1 MKFDSGTMIK
11 NPAEGGPVFKALEDA
26 GFDGAYTWEGS
37 HDPFL
42 PLVSAAMS
50 TKKIE
55 LLTSIAVAFARNPMN
70 LANIAYDLN
79 LLSKGRFILGLGSQ
93 IRPHITKRFSMPW
106 SKPAARMEDMVNAIK
121 SILNAWQ
128 TGSRLEHRG
137 EFYTHTLMTPLFN
150 PGPNPHGIPK
160 IYVAAVGPLM
170 TKAVARSADGLLAHP
185 FSSPKYLKNITLPN
199 IDEGLQSSNRT
210 RTEFDLSIAIMT
222 GIGANEESH
231 KKAVRACRDQ
241 VAFYA
246 STPNYKAVLEQHGYE
261 DLSEELNR
269 LSKAGQWK
277 KMGDAIDDE
286 VLNTFAVISEDP
298 DELAKEI
305 MRRYGNQG
313 QRIAPILYSGE
324 LELMTPVLEALK
336 SNSL

>member
-26 GFDGAYTWEGS
+26 GFDGAYTWEGP

-128 TGSRLEHRG
+128 KGSRLEHRG

-324 LELMTPVLEALK
+324 LELMPPVLEALK
-336 SNSL
+336 NNSL

>member
-50 TKKIE
+50 TKQIE

-121 SILNAWQ
+121 SILNTWQ

-150 PGPNPHGIPK
+150 PGLG
-160 IYVAAVGPLM
+160 
-170 TKAVARSADGLLAHP
+170 
-185 FSSPKYLKNITLPN
+185 
-199 IDEGLQSSNRT
+199 
-210 RTEFDLSIAIMT
+210 
-222 GIGANEESH
+222 
-231 KKAVRACRDQ
+231 
-241 VAFYA
+241 
-246 STPNYKAVLEQHGYE
+246 
-261 DLSEELNR
+261 
-269 LSKAGQWK
+269 
-277 KMGDAIDDE
+277 
-286 VLNTFAVISEDP
+286 
-298 DELAKEI
+298 
-305 MRRYGNQG
+305 
-313 QRIAPILYSGE
+313 
-324 LELMTPVLEALK
+324 
-336 SNSL
+336 

>member
-1 MKFDSGTMIK
+1 MKFDSGTMIQ
-11 NPAEGGPVFKALEDA
+11 NPSEGGPVFKALEDA
-26 GFDGAYTWEGS
+26 GFDGAYTWEGA

-50 TKKIE
+50 TQKIE

-79 LLSKGRFILGLGSQ
+79 LLSNGRFILGLGSQ

-121 SILNAWQ
+121 AILNAWQ
-128 TGSRLEHRG
+128 DQTKLEHRG

-185 FSSPKYLKNITLPN
+185 FSSPKYLKNVTLPN
-199 IDEGLQSSNRT
+199 IEEGLQTSGRDRS
-210 RTEFDLSIAIMT
+210 EFDLSIAIMT

-261 DLSEELNR
+261 DLSNDLNR
-269 LSKAGQWK
+269 LSKEGKWK
-277 KMGDAIDDE
+277 EMGDAIDDE
-286 VLNTFAVISEDP
+286 VLNTFAVVSEDP

-305 MRRYGNQG
+305 IRRYGDQG

-324 LELMTPVLEALK
+324 LELMPSVLQALK
-336 SNSL
+336 RNS